1 MTTIRLLLVDDEA
14 RFVETLGKR
23 LASRGY
29 LVSTAHSGTEALSVL
44 RECPVDVVLL
54 DVRMPGMDGIETL
67 REIRARHPG
76 VQVIMLSGNASVNSA
91 VEGMRL
97 GAVDYLLKPA
107 ALEEVQAKIA
117 EAVEKGRAERSDPHT
132 TRTPR

>member
-1 MTTIRLLLVDDEA
+1 MSAIRLLLVDDEA

-29 LVSTAHSGTEALSVL
+29 DVEGANTGTEALSL
-44 RECPVDVVLL
+44 LERASFDVVLL
-54 DVRMPGMDGIETL
+54 DVRMPGMDGLETL
-67 REIRARHPG
+67 REIRRLHPF
-76 VQVIMLSGNASVNSA
+76 VQVVLLSGNASVNAA

-107 ALEEVQAKIA
+107 ALEDVQAKIE
-117 EAVEKGRAERSDPHT
+117 EAFDKKRAETEHSAGR
-132 TRTPR
+132 